1 MSGPPAAI
9 SRGRPHLG
17 PRVVVTAALWP
28 ALEHFIDAA
37 RGPLDRS
44 PFLADLL
51 AYHVDRPDLARHR
64 QLTLSLAIHDCIP
77 RQSGGTTRHCTVRV
91 HPAVAAEL
99 IARAERVGLA
109 RAVYNA
115 TAIANIVGSRGAE
128 TTGQQEGLPLAM

>member
-1 MSGPPAAI
+1 MNARPTAI

-28 ALEHFIDAA
+28 ALEHLVDGA
-37 RGPLDRS
+37 RGPIDRS

-51 AYHVDRPDLARHR
+51 ACHVDRPDLARHR
-64 QLTLSLAIHDCIP
+64 QLMLSVSSHDRVP
-77 RQSGGTTRHCTVRV
+77 RQPGGATRHCTVRV

-99 IARAERVGLA
+99 IARAERAGLP

-115 TAIANIVGSRGAE
+115 TAIANIVGSHGVE
-128 TTGQQEGLPLAM
+128 TTAKQEGLPLAM